1 MGFYEE
7 IMWSI
12 SQKLINSFRDISM
25 YFCTNFG
32 THFEYSFPVSEE
44 KLKL

>member
-1 MGFYEE
+1 MGIDEE
-7 IMWSI
+7 TMWSI

-25 YFCTNFG
+25 YFGANFG
-32 THFEYSFPVSEE
+32 TLVEYSFPVSEE